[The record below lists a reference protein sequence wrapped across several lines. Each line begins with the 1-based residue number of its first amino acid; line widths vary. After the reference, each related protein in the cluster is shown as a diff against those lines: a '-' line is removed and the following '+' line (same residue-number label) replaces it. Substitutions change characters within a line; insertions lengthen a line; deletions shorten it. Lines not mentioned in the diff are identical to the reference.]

1 MKKILNFIKERML
14 EIVGLATT
22 VIGISLFYLI
32 FNYTPNNPT
41 LIFPNDNDTFW
52 LFEYAVSFTDFIL
65 QAFGLIAYGIAINLC
80 FLGMQVAIQKRKVST
95 SISFL
100 LITLYLIFGSLFFTI
115 NNDQSFWLSTNGN
128 GGFLGSYLL
137 TLMSSFSLNLNIV
150 TYSSAALALIFF
162 ISSLGVS
169 VSNWKNILKT
179 IYKPLAFLKSKI
191 LNHQSINQ
199 DQELETFET
208 QIET

>member
-1 MKKILNFIKERML
+1 MEKILNFIKERML
-14 EIVGLATT
+14 EIAGLIT
-22 VIGISLFYLI
+22 VAIGISFLYLI

-41 LIFPNDNDTFW
+41 LIFPNDNEVFW
-52 LFEYAVSFTDFIL
+52 LFKYAVSFTDFIL
-65 QAFGLIAYGIAINLC
+65 QAFGLMAFGIAINFC
-80 FLGMQVAIQKRKVST
+80 FLGVQVGIQKKIST

-150 TYSSAALALIFF
+150 TYAICCSCPCFF
-162 ISSLGVS
+162 HFKFGAIC
-169 VSNWKNILKT
+169 
-179 IYKPLAFLKSKI
+179 F
-191 LNHQSINQ
+191 
-199 DQELETFET
+199 
-208 QIET
+208 